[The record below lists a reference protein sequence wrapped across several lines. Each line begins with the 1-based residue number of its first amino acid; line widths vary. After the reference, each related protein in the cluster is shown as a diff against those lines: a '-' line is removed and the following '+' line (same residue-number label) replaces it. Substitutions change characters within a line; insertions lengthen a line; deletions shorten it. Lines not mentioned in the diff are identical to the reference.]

1 MNALDKSDFSKP
13 TILIYTP
20 YLQGLYIGELV
31 NQIRQLCL
39 IKGHRFVVIRTGDYG
54 RFNEHIHLNG
64 INAVI
69 IIRNA
74 ISTDLA
80 EYILAQG
87 IPCVSIAYDY
97 FPLPMPMVTSDNA
110 HGINLAFDHL
120 QALGHSKIAFVGDL
134 SHYDIRKRYEFY
146 CERHEIDAIEL
157 RENYLIST
165 RDVLVSSGANA
176 ANVFI
181 QDQCDATAVIFG
193 AGLTA
198 IGFIQKMRLHTPDQP
213 KALEYICFDA
223 LPLIPVF
230 APEVTTVNQNLHLL
244 AYRAFNTIEHQLQQQ
259 PFERHV
265 MVAPQITRLGTPPN
279 ESVDAFIT
287 TCVDFT
293 ELNNA
298 NYVKSMLSS
307 FFDWPREI
315 INSQM
320 DQLMSISLLF
330 QKFMGRGIL
339 SRYYVDAKNISWLK
353 IIKVYA
359 PGDIQICELSD
370 AESLCKATHFPPKV
384 FAPLYE
390 QYGSCIHM
398 PIIVNGKIWGL
409 LSLLGDP
416 NCPTPAS
423 SYFGFSG
430 YIESIVRM
438 YEQQLEIALLKKRL
452 QSLNEGHIDTATSEV
467 ENDAI
472 IEWIAE
478 GNQTSWSDPALAKL
492 GFKSAIEINIFR
504 NMEITD
510 RMHPNDA
517 EKARLTILECKQSRD
532 SVQFRARYRGK
543 NNVAIDM
550 IMDGHPQLDDNQK
563 FKGIIFSLS
572 KEDMEQ

>member
-1 MNALDKSDFSKP
+1 MNALDKSDPSKP
-13 TILIYTP
+13 VILVYTP

-31 NQIRQLCL
+31 NQIRQLCF

-54 RFNEHIHLNG
+54 RFNEHIHLNN
-64 INAVI
+64 ISAVI

-80 EYILAQG
+80 EYILTQEIA
-87 IPCVSIAYDY
+87 CVSIAYDY
-97 FPLPMPMVTSDNA
+97 FPLSMPMVTSDNA

-120 QALGHSKIAFVGDL
+120 QALGHRRIAFVGDL

-157 RENYLIST
+157 HENYLINT
-165 RDVLVSSGANA
+165 QDTLVCSGASA
-176 ANVFI
+176 ANAFI
-181 QDQCDATAVIFG
+181 QDHCDATAVIFG

-198 IGFIQKMRLHTPDQP
+198 IGFIQRMRLHAQDQP
-213 KALEYICFDA
+213 SKLDYICFDA
-223 LPLIPVF
+223 IPLIPVF
-230 APEVTTVNQNLHLL
+230 APEVTTVNQNIHLL
-244 AYRAFNTIEHQLQQQ
+244 AYRAFNTIEHQLQHQ
-259 PFERHV
+259 PFQRHL

-287 TCVDFT
+287 TCVDFQ

-298 NYVKSMLSS
+298 NYVKSLLCN

-315 INSQM
+315 INSQL

-330 QKFMGRGIL
+330 QKFMGRAIL
-339 SRYYVDAKNISWLK
+339 SRYYVDAKDISWLK

-359 PGDIQICELSD
+359 PGDTQICELSD
-370 AESLCKATHFPPKV
+370 AESLCKATHFPPKG
-384 FAPLYE
+384 FASMCD
-390 QYGSCIHM
+390 QYGSCMHM
-398 PIIVNGKIWGL
+398 PITVNGKIWGW

-416 NCPTPAS
+416 SCPTPAS

-430 YIESIVRM
+430 YIESIVKM
-438 YEQQLEIALLKKRL
+438 YEQQLEIAQLKKRL
-452 QSLNEGHIDTATSEV
+452 QSLNDTHIDTATSDV
-467 ENDAI
+467 ENNAT

-478 GNQTSWSDPALAKL
+478 GNQTSWSDAALAKL
-492 GFKSAIEINIFR
+492 GFNSAIEINIFR

-510 RMHPNDA
+510 RIHPSHA
-517 EKARLTILECKQSRD
+517 EKARVSILECKQSRN

-543 NNVAIDM
+543 NNIPIDM
-550 IMDGHPQLDDNQK
+550 VMDGNPQLDDNQK
-563 FKGIIFSLS
+563 FKGIIFSLR